1 MKKNSNTLWWVVGI
15 LVIASVLTMIVF
27 GAKSGGS
34 NINVTG
40 GKEPRAIDASD
51 WVKGATSTAK
61 AILIEY
67 SDFQCPACA
76 SYYPLIK
83 SMTEKFGAELTFVY
97 RYFPLSQIH
106 INAKTAALAAEAAG
120 RQGQFWE
127 MHDLLF
133 DRQLDWAERLDAK
146 EMFVRYARELGL
158 DETLFIADLAKPE
171 LKEKIAASYREG
183 EAIGVNSTPT
193 LFLNGRKLS
202 PPPSSVAGFEQLI
215 TAALKS

>member
-15 LVIASVLTMIVF
+15 LVVASVLTMIF
-27 GAKSGGS
+27 FSGQSGGGPNPTS
-34 NINVTG
+34 GQT
-40 GKEPRAIDASD
+40 PRAVDASD

-83 SMTEKFGAELTFVY
+83 SMTEKFGTELAFVY
-97 RYFPLSQIH
+97 RHFPLSQIH
-106 INAKTAALAAEAAG
+106 INAKSAAAAAEAAG
-120 RQGQFWE
+120 RQGQFWT

-146 EMFVRYARELGL
+146 KMFIRYARELGL
-158 DETLFIADLAKPE
+158 DENLFATDLAKTE

-183 EAIGVNSTPT
+183 EAIGVNSTPP

-202 PPPSSVAGFEQLI
+202 PPPSSVAEFEQLI
-215 TAALKS
+215 IAALKS